1 MIKVDRIEEE
11 IRFISIALQKL
22 QKSDPEYQRLS
33 KRLSQLLS
41 IKNDDNDLDNL
52 EWK

>member
-22 QKSDPEYQRLS
+22 QKSNPEYQRLS

-41 IKNDDNDLDNL
+41 IKNEGNNLDNL

>member
-1 MIKVDRIEEE
+1 MDRIEEE

-22 QKSDPEYQRLS
+22 QKSNPEYQRLS
-33 KRLSQLLS
+33 KRLSQLLAV
-41 IKNDDNDLDNL
+41 KNGGNNLDNL